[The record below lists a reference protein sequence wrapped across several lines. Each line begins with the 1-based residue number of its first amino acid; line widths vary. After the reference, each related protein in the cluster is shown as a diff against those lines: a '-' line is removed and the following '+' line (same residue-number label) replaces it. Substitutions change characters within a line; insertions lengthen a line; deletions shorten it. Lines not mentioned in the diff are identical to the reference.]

1 MPTFRGKR
9 VNRPNSGMN
18 TPAGYGDYSNPA
30 TMDAQRQTDRAFD
43 SDEARVKDRLAWAKN
58 KANPK
63 EMGANLGGA
72 MADALKPLGHAY
84 TADTVDERTKEEDGG
99 LISSDHY
106 VKALGASLEARGYKR
121 L

>member
-9 VNRPNSGMN
+9 VNRPNS
-18 TPAGYGDYSNPA
+18 
-30 TMDAQRQTDRAFD
+30 
-43 SDEARVKDRLAWAKN
+43 L
-58 KANPK
+58 
-63 EMGANLGGA
+63 GADLGGA
-72 MADALKPLGHAY
+72 MSDALKPLGHAY

>member
-1 MPTFRGKR
+1 
-9 VNRPNSGMN
+9 
-18 TPAGYGDYSNPA
+18 
-30 TMDAQRQTDRAFD
+30 
-43 SDEARVKDRLAWAKN
+43 
-58 KANPK
+58 
-63 EMGANLGGA
+63 

-84 TADTVDERTKEEDGG
+84 TQNTFDERTKEEDGG